1 MEQRLLDYYDGRLGE
16 QESHDLQSWI
26 NASEENRRTARR
38 IFSLLLA
45 TDTNRRR
52 KKTDTESAL
61 EQVKAKGNIRSRR
74 SAAGWWQWT
83 QRAAAILFL
92 PLVLLSVWQY
102 NRLQHN
108 DTMAAADIEIRT
120 NPGMT
125 TRLTLPDHT
134 QVWLNASSVLTYP
147 ARFAEGARHPL
158 QHRGLSRRP
167 VHHHHP
173 DRGKSGIHTYGRKYH
188 AVHPHGSRGEAEV

>member
-74 SAAGWWQWT
+74 SAAGWWQ
-83 QRAAAILFL
+83 
-92 PLVLLSVWQY
+92 
-102 NRLQHN
+102 
-108 DTMAAADIEIRT
+108 
-120 NPGMT
+120 
-125 TRLTLPDHT
+125 
-134 QVWLNASSVLTYP
+134 
-147 ARFAEGARHPL
+147 
-158 QHRGLSRRP
+158 
-167 VHHHHP
+167 
-173 DRGKSGIHTYGRKYH
+173 
-188 AVHPHGSRGEAEV
+188 